1 MASTSFEGEE
11 REYANLVGGEYGNRI
26 GGEGQKGN
34 DKESH
39 WKGAALLIGIIAA
52 GIFLIYAIIVRATTH
67 PAQ

>member
-26 GGEGQKGN
+26 GGEGQK
-34 DKESH
+34 EPH
-39 WKGAALLIGIIAA
+39 WKGAALLIGVIAA
-52 GIFLIYAIIVRATTH
+52 GFFLIYAIIVRATTH